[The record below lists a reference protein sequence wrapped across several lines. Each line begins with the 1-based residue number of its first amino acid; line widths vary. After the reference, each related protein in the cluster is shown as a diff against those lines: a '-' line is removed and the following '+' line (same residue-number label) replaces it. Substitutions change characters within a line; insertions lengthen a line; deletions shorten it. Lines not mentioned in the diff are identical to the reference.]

1 MNKEIIDLINE
12 KISAWSEKLKNAKQ
26 HENVLAKDENTK
38 VLVEVKQVVENR
50 RHVIEAEATL
60 NVLNELKHVLK

>member
-60 NVLNELKHVLK
+60 NILNELKHVLK